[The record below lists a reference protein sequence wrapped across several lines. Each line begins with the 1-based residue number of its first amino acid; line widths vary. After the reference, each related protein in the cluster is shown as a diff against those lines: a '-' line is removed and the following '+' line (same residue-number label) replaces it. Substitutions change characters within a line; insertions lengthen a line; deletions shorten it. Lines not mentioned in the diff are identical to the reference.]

1 MNIQQ
6 MYSFEKRLFWLISSM
21 GSFFIIAIIFILP
34 GVFLTKSLFFL
45 LLCCL
50 SALIRVFIGPTAA
63 DRACAITIMGMMVI
77 GFCGILAVFTHKD
90 WYLDIAFIWA
100 LQSFITALSLAK
112 FLEGK
117 RLDE

>member
-1 MNIQQ
+1 MKTNKNGFDQ
-6 MYSFEKRLFWLISSM
+6 RLVWFITSILLSMLVLLIFM
-21 GSFFIIAIIFILP
+21 LP
-34 GVFLTKSLFFL
+34 GAFLSKILFFL

-50 SALIRVFIGPTAA
+50 SALIRVFVGPTAA

-77 GFCGILAVFTHKD
+77 GFCGILAVFTQKN

-100 LQSFITALSLAK
+100 LQSFIVALSLAK

-117 RLDE
+117 RFDQ

>member
-1 MNIQQ
+1 MKTKKTD
-6 MYSFEKRLFWLISSM
+6 SDKRLVW
-21 GSFFIIAIIFILP
+21 FITSIGLGLIIFLIFLMP
-34 GVFLTKSLFFL
+34 GVFLSKTLFFL

-63 DRACAITIMGMMVI
+63 DRACAMTIMGMMVI
-77 GFCGILAVFTHKD
+77 GFCGILAVFTRKD

-100 LQSFITALSLAK
+100 LQSFIVALSLAK

-117 RLDE
+117 RFDQ

>member
-1 MNIQQ
+1 MKTQNT
-6 MYSFEKRLFWLISSM
+6 SFDKRLIWFISSI
-21 GSFFIIAIIFILP
+21 GLCFIIAMIFILP
-34 GVFLTKSLFFL
+34 GVFLTKTLFFL

-50 SALIRVFIGPTAA
+50 SALLRVFIGPTAA

-77 GFCGILAVFTHKD
+77 GFCGILAVFTQKD

-100 LQSFITALSLAK
+100 LQSFIVALSLAK

-117 RLDE
+117 RFDQ